1 MTEGGFEIGVLSD
14 DLAGALASAARLR
27 ANGLRT
33 RVVWDEIEVPA
44 TADALVVDMRTRDRA
59 AAPGRHAQRWAAY
72 LRAVGCRR
80 FELRTDS
87 TLRGSP
93 AEELEGML
101 CGLGVAAP
109 WVLAVP
115 AFPDAGRATVGG
127 QQRVEGC
134 PDIPVA
140 ARVFGTSSVTT
151 IDRDCIEAGGEQ
163 VVEAVRDSS
172 RRGIRNF
179 VADAANDRHL
189 ATLAEVAS
197 VVEEDDVDLVT
208 VSPGAWLKYHPAR
221 VISRSRFVLVVISSA
236 TDQNHRQLERLV
248 ATMPCHVL
256 DPSRATSDLVPL
268 PEGTELTPRV
278 VVLETITSHSGA
290 AAGDASLSMEAAK
303 SAAIVLD
310 NARQAGLRCVGV
322 VVSGGFTA
330 ACLAEQLA
338 GAGLRATAEADPLC
352 GAGTLLGG
360 GWDGLALITKGGL
373 VGDDSTLNRLVTT
386 LWDGWPNG

>member
-1 MTEGGFEIGVLSD
+1 M
-14 DLAGALASAARLR
+14 
-27 ANGLRT
+27 
-33 RVVWDEIEVPA
+33 
-44 TADALVVDMRTRDRA
+44 
-59 AAPGRHAQRWAAY
+59 
-72 LRAVGCRR
+72 
-80 FELRTDS
+80 
-87 TLRGSP
+87 
-93 AEELEGML
+93 
-101 CGLGVAAP
+101 
-109 WVLAVP
+109 
-115 AFPDAGRATVGG
+115 TVGG

-163 VVEAVRDSS
+163 VVEAVLDSS

-221 VISRSRFVLVVISSA
+221 VISRPRFVLVVLSSA

-256 DPSRATSDLVPL
+256 DPSRATSDPVPL
-268 PEGTELTPRV
+268 PEGNGDDSAGGRARDDHVAQRRGRRRRLALDGGRQVGRHRLGQRPPMPDC
-278 VVLETITSHSGA
+278 GA
-290 AAGDASLSMEAAK
+290 SAWWSAAGSRRPVWSSE
-303 SAAIVLD
+303 
-310 NARQAGLRCVGV
+310 
-322 VVSGGFTA
+322 
-330 ACLAEQLA
+330 LA

-373 VGDDSTLNRLVTT
+373 VGDDSTLSRLVTT